1 MSSARHILTLSC
13 VNRPGIVAKVS
24 AALFDGGFNILDAQQ
39 FDDTETGNFF
49 MRVEFQ
55 RRRARSRT
63 SRPCA
68 RTFKAI
74 AAGLAMTWSM
84 RPADK
89 LKRVVLMVS
98 RFDHCLV
105 DLLYRWRSG
114 ELKMDPVAI
123 IANYPRE
130 TYAHIDFGD
139 IPFHFLPITRQT
151 KMEQEAQAWEII
163 KSVKADLVVLARYM
177 QILSD
182 GFAAKLQGRC
192 VNIHHSFL
200 PGFKGA
206 KPYHQAHARG
216 VKLIG
221 ATAHFVTSD
230 LDEGPI
236 IEQDVER
243 ISHRDTPEDLV
254 RKGRDIERRVLARA
268 IANVLD
274 DRVLHEPRQDR
285 GVRGVVTS
293 GRPQTYMACVRAYG
307 AYIKV
312 LKENLMKQDRF
323 PVTHTDAEWRAI
335 LTPEQYEIMRGHGT
349 ERPGSC
355 ALLHEKRP
363 GVFACAGCGQPLFE
377 SKTKFESGTGWPS
390 FNTTVEGSVETT
402 VDRSFGM
409 TRTEVHCSR
418 CGSHLGHVFP
428 DGPPPTGLRYCI
440 NGVAT
445 NFTPAAG
452 N

>member
-1 MSSARHILTLSC
+1 M
-13 VNRPGIVAKVS
+13 
-24 AALFDGGFNILDAQQ
+24 
-39 FDDTETGNFF
+39 
-49 MRVEFQ
+49 
-55 RRRARSRT
+55 
-63 SRPCA
+63 
-68 RTFKAI
+68 
-74 AAGLAMTWSM
+74 
-84 RPADK
+84 
-89 LKRVVLMVS
+89 
-98 RFDHCLV
+98 
-105 DLLYRWRSG
+105 
-114 ELKMDPVAI
+114 
-123 IANYPRE
+123 
-130 TYAHIDFGD
+130 
-139 IPFHFLPITRQT
+139 
-151 KMEQEAQAWEII
+151 
-163 KSVKADLVVLARYM
+163 
-177 QILSD
+177 
-182 GFAAKLQGRC
+182 
-192 VNIHHSFL
+192 
-200 PGFKGA
+200 
-206 KPYHQAHARG
+206 
-216 VKLIG
+216 
-221 ATAHFVTSD
+221 
-230 LDEGPI
+230 
-236 IEQDVER
+236 
-243 ISHRDTPEDLV
+243 

-274 DRVLHEPRQDR
+274 DRVLTEPRQDR

-390 FNTTVEGSVETT
+390 FNTTVEDLVETT